1 MTKSAVATTGK
12 ADGMIGFLVFSL
24 SRAWQG
30 FWRNGAMSIAAT
42 ATMTL
47 MLLLLSGFFIVQN
60 GLLAGLQFVEQK
72 VEVVADLRAT
82 ASEVEI
88 EDLRLR
94 ISALPQV
101 RDVAY
106 VSRDVALERFRAA
119 RAAQGEEDLTSYLD
133 TNPLHASLE
142 VKLRDPVDFLA
153 VTDALR
159 ADPVVE
165 RVKNIT
171 DLVNR
176 VLTVTEFLRTAG
188 IVILAV
194 IGAIVLFIIINTIRL
209 AVVARAEEIEVMRL
223 VGASDAFIRWP
234 FVFEGA
240 LVGLLGAAITLGVIA
255 AAAEPLSNFMFEF
268 FRVVP
273 LRVGAIARDVAV
285 LVIGSGVGLGVLGA
299 FVSVRTYL
307 IR

>member
-1 MTKSAVATTGK
+1 
-12 ADGMIGFLVFSL
+12 MIRFLVFSL

-82 ASEVEI
+82 APEAEVEQ
-88 EDLRLR
+88 LRLR
-94 ISALPQV
+94 IGSLPEV
-101 RDVAY
+101 RDVTF
-106 VSRDVALERFRAA
+106 VSKETALQRFRDA

-133 TNPLHASLE
+133 VNPLHASLE
-142 VKLRDPVDFLA
+142 VKLRDPSDFAA

-159 ADPVVE
+159 ADPLVE

-171 DLVNR
+171 DLVAR

-188 IVILAV
+188 VVILAV

-240 LVGLLGAAITLGVIA
+240 LVGLIGAALTLAVIA
-255 AAAEPLSNFMFEF
+255 TAADSLSTFMFEF
-268 FRVVP
+268 FRVLP
-273 LRVGAIARDVAV
+273 IRVGAIARDVAV

>member
-1 MTKSAVATTGK
+1 
-12 ADGMIGFLVFSL
+12 MIRFLAFSI

-47 MLLLLSGFFIVQN
+47 MLLLLAGFFIVQN

-72 VEVVADLRAT
+72 VEVVADVTST
-82 ASEVEI
+82 ASDAQI
-88 EDLRLR
+88 ETLRLR
-94 ISALPQV
+94 ISALPEV
-101 RDVAY
+101 RDVHY
-106 VSRDVALERFRAA
+106 VTPAEALSRFRAA
-119 RAAQGEEDLTSYLD
+119 RVAQGQPDLTTYLD
-133 TNPLHASLE
+133 TNPLQASLE
-142 VKLRDPVDFLA
+142 VKLRNPADYAA

-159 ADPVVE
+159 ADPIIE

-188 IVILAV
+188 IVILGV
-194 IGAIVLFIIINTIRL
+194 IGAIVLFIIINSIRL

-240 LVGLLGAAITLGVIA
+240 LVGLLGAAITLAIIA
-255 AAAEPLSNFMFEF
+255 VASDPLSSFMFDF
-268 FRVVP
+268 FRVLP
-273 LRVGAIARDVAV
+273 LRVSAISRDVAV

-299 FVSVRTYL
+299 FISVRTYL

>member
-1 MTKSAVATTGK
+1 
-12 ADGMIGFLVFSL
+12 MIRFLVFSL

-82 ASEVEI
+82 APEVEV
-88 EDLRLR
+88 EQLRLR
-94 ISALPQV
+94 IGSLPEV
-101 RDVAY
+101 RDVTF
-106 VSRDVALERFRAA
+106 VSKETALQRFRDA

-133 TNPLHASLE
+133 VNPLHASLE
-142 VKLRDPVDFLA
+142 VKLRDPSDFAA

-159 ADPVVE
+159 ADPLVE

-171 DLVNR
+171 DLVAR

-188 IVILAV
+188 VVILAV

-240 LVGLLGAAITLGVIA
+240 LVGLIGAALTLAVIA
-255 AAAEPLSNFMFEF
+255 MAADSLSTFMFEF
-268 FRVVP
+268 FRVLP
-273 LRVGAIARDVAV
+273 IRVGAIARDVAV

>member
-1 MTKSAVATTGK
+1 
-12 ADGMIGFLVFSL
+12 MIRFLGFSL

-72 VEVVADLRAT
+72 VEVVADLSPTAT
-82 ASEVEI
+82 DPEI

-94 ISALPQV
+94 IGALPEV
-101 RDVAY
+101 RDVTY
-106 VSRDVALERFRAA
+106 ISREVALQRFQEA

-133 TNPLHASLE
+133 SNPLRASLE
-142 VKLRDPVDFLA
+142 VKLRDPSDFTA

-159 ADPVVE
+159 ADPLVV

-188 IVILAV
+188 IVILAI

-255 AAAEPLSNFMFEF
+255 VASDSLSSFMFEF
-268 FRVVP
+268 FRVLP
-273 LRVGAIARDVAV
+273 IRVGAIAKDVAV

>member
-1 MTKSAVATTGK
+1 
-12 ADGMIGFLVFSL
+12 MIRFLAFSI

-30 FWRNGAMSIAAT
+30 FWRNGAMSLAAT

-47 MLLLLSGFFIVQN
+47 MLLLLAGFFIVQN

-72 VEVVADLRAT
+72 VEVVADIRDS
-82 ASEVEI
+82 ASPADVQALQE
-88 EDLRLR
+88 R
-94 ISALPQV
+94 IAALPPV
-101 RDVAY
+101 SDVTY
-106 VSRDVALERFRAA
+106 VSKDEALQRFRAA
-119 RAAQGEEDLTSYLD
+119 RAAQGEEDLTAYLD
-133 TNPLHASLE
+133 ANPLHASLE
-142 VKLRDPVDFLA
+142 VKLRNPTDFTAVNTALA
-153 VTDALR
+153 
-159 ADPVVE
+159 ADPAVE

-176 VLTVTEFLRTAG
+176 VLTVTDFLRTAG
-188 IVILAV
+188 IVILGI
-194 IGAIVLFIIINTIRL
+194 IGAIVLFIIINAIRL
-209 AVVARAEEIEVMRL
+209 AVVARSEEIEVMRL

-240 LVGLLGAAITLGVIA
+240 LVGLLGAAIALGVIA
-255 AAAEPLSNFMFEF
+255 AAADPLSTIMYDF
-268 FRVVP
+268 FRILP
-273 LRVGAIARDVAV
+273 IRVGAIARDVAI

>member
-1 MTKSAVATTGK
+1 
-12 ADGMIGFLVFSL
+12 MIRFLAFSI

-30 FWRNGAMSIAAT
+30 FWRNGAMSLAAT

-47 MLLLLSGFFIVQN
+47 MLLLLAGFFIVQN

-72 VEVVADLRAT
+72 VEVVADIRDT
-82 ASEVEI
+82 ASMPDVKALQDRVAAMPEV
-88 EDLRLR
+88 
-94 ISALPQV
+94 A
-101 RDVAY
+101 DVAY
-106 VSRDVALERFRAA
+106 VSKDEALQRFRAA
-119 RAAQGEEDLTSYLD
+119 RAAQGEEDLTAYLD
-133 TNPLHASLE
+133 ANPLHASLE
-142 VKLRDPVDFLA
+142 VKLRSPADFAAVNDTLA
-153 VTDALR
+153 
-159 ADPVVE
+159 ADPAIE

-188 IVILAV
+188 IVILGV
-194 IGAIVLFIIINTIRL
+194 IGAIVLFIIINAIRL
-209 AVVARAEEIEVMRL
+209 AVVARSEEIEVMRL

-240 LVGLLGAAITLGVIA
+240 LVGLLGAAIALGAIA
-255 AAAEPLSNFMFEF
+255 AAADPLSTFMYDF
-268 FRVVP
+268 FRILP
-273 LRVGAIARDVAV
+273 IRVGAMARDVAI